1 MRRRPIQK
9 MEKSYLT
16 MTLAVIFN
24 MGFTAIYY
32 FWLDEKDHGTEEILL
47 NHLHKTLYWLGVIML
62 ATAIPLFILSA
73 TLGPGYLTPFY
84 DFIKLIEVAFDIG
97 LHLDN
102 FCSYCEVIKSE
113 TSFHCTI
120 CNRCVEMFD
129 HHCPFLNNCIGHRNH
144 KYFLL
149 FIFIYAAY
157 LIVVL
162 FETLRH
168 FVELY

>member
-9 MEKSYLT
+9 MERSYLT
-16 MTLAVIFN
+16 MVFGIVFN
-24 MGFTAIYY
+24 MSSTAIYY
-32 FWLDEKDHGTEEILL
+32 FWLNEKRHGTDEILL
-47 NHLHKTLYWLGVIML
+47 KPLHLALYWTGIVLL
-62 ATAIPLFILSA
+62 STAIPLFILSA
-73 TLGPGYLTPFY
+73 TLGPGHLKPFY

-120 CNRCVEMFD
+120 CNKCVEMFD
-129 HHCPFLNNCIGHRNH
+129 HHCPFLNNCLGHRNH

-149 FIFIYAAY
+149 FIFIYSTY
-157 LIVVL
+157 LMVIL

-168 FVELY
+168 FVEIY